1 MDKTVAMNFD
11 SCQVDFNRIVISQ
24 GLDSIRSLSICGN
37 SDLVN
42 IASLLDKCWGLRTLT
57 VKQGLVIMEQL
68 IRFEAKMKLPQ
79 LSRVCLSAHF
89 TTPQQLENYI
99 EDSLP
104 NLDYLELS
112 SVVISDKVLIAC
124 SKRIKQLVLFGTREY
139 SQEELTNLASEM
151 GSLPI
156 ETRVVFARDF
166 PFEAFCH
173 KTELVSPPTS
183 SKSTPVPV
191 KRKIPRKP
199 VQGEIRYK
207 QITFVNGITLYSVV
221 LLVRL

>member
-1 MDKTVAMNFD
+1 MNFD

-42 IASLLDKCWGLRTLT
+42 IASLLDKCWGLRSLV

-89 TTPQQLENYI
+89 TTPQQLESYV
-99 EDSLP
+99 EESLP
-104 NLDYLELS
+104 NLDYLEIS

-166 PFEAFCH
+166 PFEAYQQ
-173 KTELVSPPTS
+173 KTDLLPPPSS
-183 SKSTPVPV
+183 SKATPVP
-191 KRKIPRKP
+191 
-199 VQGEIRYK
+199 
-207 QITFVNGITLYSVV
+207 
-221 LLVRL
+221 

>member
-89 TTPQQLENYI
+89 TTPQ
-99 EDSLP
+99 
-104 NLDYLELS
+104 
-112 SVVISDKVLIAC
+112 
-124 SKRIKQLVLFGTREY
+124 
-139 SQEELTNLASEM
+139 
-151 GSLPI
+151 
-156 ETRVVFARDF
+156 
-166 PFEAFCH
+166 
-173 KTELVSPPTS
+173 
-183 SKSTPVPV
+183 
-191 KRKIPRKP
+191 
-199 VQGEIRYK
+199 
-207 QITFVNGITLYSVV
+207 
-221 LLVRL
+221 